1 MIGKFFRVPLVLGV
15 LCLCYEVVHS
25 QTLPVGSIGL
35 EDWYRREQ
43 LLGRIDSTISFTIRP
58 LTQEALQRTDIFSPD
73 GDGQNAL
80 TTKDG
85 HGVMRFMP
93 LQWRNEITS
102 TFPYS
107 RNDGAMIPNV
117 GYQTLMSAGVYLR
130 YRFLSVQLNP
140 EIVLAQNAPYQGY
153 NGLVERSWRLWYSRI
168 GNTIDQPER
177 FGDGWYAKAFPGQS
191 SVRLT
196 FNPISVGLSTE
207 NLWWGP
213 GVHNSLLMTNTAPGF
228 PHLTLNTT
236 RPIRTYI
243 GSFEGQIIGARLE
256 GSGYPP
262 TPLGNPDHHD
272 NYYKPKSDDWRY
284 LSGVVLSYQPRW
296 VKGLS
301 LGFQR
306 VFVGYHNNLGNSLKN
321 YLPFFEPV
329 NKGDYGTGSDSSSAD
344 EAVSR
349 DQLISVFLRWLITDA
364 NAEVYFEYGRN
375 DHSWDTRDL
384 ITQLEHSRSYNVGF
398 RKLTPINWFS
408 ADDLLELHLEITQ
421 GEGPRDER
429 IRPGGPWYRHAGVR
443 HGYTHLGQMVG
454 SGIGSGSNSQT
465 LNVNWIQGV
474 KRLGV
479 QFERYVHNNDFFYV
493 HNGDMR
499 RNWVDFSFA
508 LLGEWNYQRFMARS
522 HLNIIKAF
530 NYQWEL
536 EDSRVS
542 DNYWQFRNQD
552 RVGFQF
558 KVDLMYRF

>member
-1 MIGKFFRVPLVLGV
+1 MIGKFFKILLVLGAFG
-15 LCLCYEVVHS
+15 LCADTAHS

-43 LLGRIDSTISFTIRP
+43 LMGRVDSTISFMIRP
-58 LTQEALQRTDIFSPD
+58 LTRDALRRSDIFSPD
-73 GDGQNAL
+73 GGGREPI

-85 HGVMRFMP
+85 HGEIRVMP
-93 LQWRNEITS
+93 LQWRNDVTS

-117 GYQTLMSAGVYLR
+117 GYQTMLSAGVHLR

-140 EIVLAQNAPYQGY
+140 EVVLAQNAPYDGY

-177 FGDGWYAKAFPGQS
+177 FGDGWYTRILPGQS
-191 SVRLT
+191 SIRLT
-196 FNPISVGLSTE
+196 FNPVSVGVSTE

-213 GVHNSLLMTNTAPGF
+213 GIHNSLLMTNTAPGF

-243 GSFEGQIIGARLE
+243 GSFEGQVIGARLE

-262 TPLGNPDHHD
+262 TPLGNPDHYD
-272 NYYKPKSDDWRY
+272 KYYRPKSDDWRY
-284 LSGVVLSYQPRW
+284 LSGIALTYQPRW

-301 LGFQR
+301 LGMQR
-306 VFVGYHNNLGNSLKN
+306 VFVGYHNTLGNNIKN

-329 NKGDYGTGSDSSSAD
+329 NKGDYGSGSDSASAD

-349 DQLISVFLRWLITDA
+349 DQLISVFARWLIAEA

-375 DHSWDTRDL
+375 DHAWNTRDL
-384 ITQLEHSRSYNVGF
+384 ITQLEHSRAYNVGF
-398 RKLTPINWFS
+398 RKLTPIRWFNQE
-408 ADDLLELHLEITQ
+408 DLLEFHLEITQ
-421 GEGPRDER
+421 GEGPRDEP
-429 IRPGGPWYRHAGVR
+429 IRPGGPWYRHASVR
-443 HGYTHLGQMVG
+443 HGYTHLGQMIG
-454 SGIGSGSNSQT
+454 AGIGSGSNSQT
-465 LNVNWIQGV
+465 LNVNWIRGM

-479 QFERYVHNNDFFYV
+479 QFERYVHNNDFFYL
-493 HNGDMR
+493 HNADMR

-508 LLGEWNYQRFMARS
+508 LNGEWNYQRFIARS

-530 NYQWEL
+530 NYQYEL
-536 EDSRVS
+536 EENSS
-542 DNYWQFRNQD
+542 SANYWRFRNQD

>member
-1 MIGKFFRVPLVLGV
+1 MNGKFFRVPLLLCVLG
-15 LCLCYEVVHS
+15 LCWDVVYS
-25 QTLPVGSIGL
+25 QTLPVGIIGL

-43 LLGRIDSTISFTIRP
+43 LLGRVDSTISFMIRP
-58 LTQEALQRTDIFSPD
+58 LTQQALQRTDIFSPD
-73 GDGQNAL
+73 GVGQKAL

-85 HGVMRFMP
+85 HGTLRFMP

-117 GYQTLMSAGVYLR
+117 GYQTMASAGVHLR
-130 YRFLSVQLNP
+130 YRFLSVQFNP
-140 EIVLAQNAPYQGY
+140 EIVLAQNASYKGY
-153 NGLVERSWRLWYSRI
+153 NGLVERSWRLWYSRV
-168 GNTIDQPER
+168 GNTIDLPER

-196 FNPISVGLSTE
+196 FDPVSVGLSTE

-213 GVHNSLLMTNTAPGF
+213 GIHNSLLMTNTAPGF

-243 GSFEGQIIGARLE
+243 GSFEGQVIGARLE

-262 TPLGNPDHHD
+262 TPLGNANHYDQ
-272 NYYKPKSDDWRY
+272 YYRPKSDDWRY

-301 LGFQR
+301 LGMQR
-306 VFVGYHNNLGNSLKN
+306 VFVGYHNDLGNSLKN

-329 NKGDYGTGSDSSSAD
+329 NKSDYGPGSDSSSAD

-349 DQLISVFLRWLITDA
+349 DQLISVFLRWLIVEA

-375 DHSWDTRDL
+375 DHSWNTRDL
-384 ITQLEHSRSYNVGF
+384 ITQLEHSRSYNLGF
-398 RKLTPINWFS
+398 RKLTPVNWFS
-408 ADDLLELHLEITQ
+408 ADDLIEVHLEITQ

-429 IRPGGPWYRHAGVR
+429 IRPGGPWYRHSGVR

-454 SGIGSGSNSQT
+454 AGIGSGSNSQT

-479 QFERYVHNNDFFYV
+479 QFERYVHNNDFFYT
-493 HNGDMR
+493 HNGDIR

-508 LLGEWNYQRFMARS
+508 LQGEWNYQRFIARS

-530 NYQWEL
+530 NYQYEL
-536 EDSRVS
+536 EESNYS
-542 DNYWQFRNQD
+542 DNFWKFQNQD
-552 RVGFQF
+552 RIGFQF